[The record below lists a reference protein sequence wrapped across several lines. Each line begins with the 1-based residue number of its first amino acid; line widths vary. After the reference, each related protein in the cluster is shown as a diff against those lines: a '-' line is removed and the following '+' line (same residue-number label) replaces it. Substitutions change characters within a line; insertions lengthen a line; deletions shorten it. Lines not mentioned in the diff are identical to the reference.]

1 MEGRIP
7 GAVRDIAVPEGA
19 GVAVRRKR
27 VDANQKQIVSELR
40 QMGFSVEPINGK
52 FDLAIGFGG
61 LTLLC
66 ELKNPKGRNRLQP
79 SQEKLY
85 EEWKGSY
92 LVARTT
98 EEIVAWFA
106 NNI

>member
-40 QMGFSVEPINGK
+40 QMGFSVEPGHD
-52 FDLAIGFGG
+52 DLLVGFGG
-61 LTLLC
+61 ITLWV
-66 ELKNPKGRNRLQP
+66 EVKNPDGKNKLQP